1 MNTTPRAPTL
11 LESIVPLVAVALS
24 LGVGYG
30 WMGYRIEVMLL
41 VGTTVAALLG
51 WRLGFS
57 WREMERGITD
67 SLSTAM
73 PAIFILIA
81 IGALIASWMAAGIIP
96 LLIVYGLDLMSARFF
111 LLTACVI
118 CSLVSMVTGTAWGTA
133 GTVGVAL
140 IGVAQ
145 GLGVPPGAA
154 AGAIVS
160 GAYFGDKMSPF
171 SDTTNLAPIVAGS
184 NLIDHIRWMLWTT
197 APAWTLGLLVYLV
210 VGLMS
215 EPPIGADV
223 SEVQD
228 ALRGVFRLSPLL
240 VIPPAIMVAFAVRKA
255 PILPGMMFAT
265 VVALVLAGFLQGRG
279 SRDLISVIV
288 LGDTSTTGTEMLDT
302 LLTTGGMTG
311 MLSLVLLILC
321 AFTFAGVMRRCG
333 FLDRILGALLGIVR
347 TTFGLVASTVAGGV
361 LTAIVTG
368 SAYLSMIIP
377 GELFQNAFK
386 KADLAAKNLSR
397 TLEDSGSVVV
407 PLVPWSAAGTFMAGT
422 LGVATV
428 EYLPWAVMN
437 YTGFLFALIL
447 GATGIGIARRTR
459 DDETVPG
466 S

>member
-1 MNTTPRAPTL
+1 MTGEPRAPTL
-11 LESIVPLVAVALS
+11 PESLLPLLAVALL

-30 WMGYRIEVMLL
+30 WIGYRIEVMLL
-41 VGTTVAALLG
+41 AGTTVAALLS

-57 WREMERGITD
+57 WREMERGIIEA
-67 SLSTAM
+67 LGTAM

-96 LLIVYGLDLMSARFF
+96 MLIVYGLDLMSARFF

-118 CSLVSMVTGTAWGTA
+118 CSAVSMVTGTAWGTA

-145 GLGVPPGAA
+145 GIGVPAGAA

-184 NLIDHIRWMLWTT
+184 NIIDHIRWMLWTT
-197 APAWTLGLLVYLV
+197 APAWLLGLLVYFV

-215 EPPIGADV
+215 EPPTGADV
-223 SEVQD
+223 SGIQD
-228 ALRGVFRLSPLL
+228 ALRGVFRFSPFLL
-240 VIPPAIMVAFAVRKA
+240 IPPVIMVGFAMKKA
-255 PILPGMMFAT
+255 PILPGMMLSTA
-265 VVALVLAGFLQGRG
+265 VALVLAGVLQARG
-279 SRDLISVIV
+279 SQELVSAIV
-288 LGDTSTTGTEMLDT
+288 LGDASATGSEMLDT
-302 LLTTGGMTG
+302 LLTTGGMNG
-311 MLSLVLLILC
+311 MMGLVLLILC

-333 FLDRILGALLGIVR
+333 FLDRILEALLSIVR
-347 TTFGLVASTVAGGV
+347 STFGLVASTVAGGV

-368 SAYLSMIIP
+368 SSYLSMIIP
-377 GELFQNAFK
+377 GELFQDAYK
-386 KADLAAKNLSR
+386 RADLAAKNLSR
-397 TLEDSGSVVV
+397 TLEDSGSVIV

-422 LGVATV
+422 LGVATL

-447 GATGIGIARRTR
+447 GATGIGIAPRTR
-459 DDETVPG
+459 EDETVPG